1 MTLWPFALILLSTFT
16 HAWWNFLAKRA
27 DQKDIF
33 FGLSKIAEVVVF
45 VLPFGWIVARNGF
58 APPGYHGRIW
68 LYILVAAG
76 LIFAYYIFLA
86 QAYKRVD
93 LSVAYP
99 VARSSVLFL
108 PFLAYFFLGETIDVV
123 GATAVALVVVGVLV
137 IQLKSFHRDD
147 VGRLLGQMRQPGI
160 VFALLTALTV
170 AGYTLWDKTAVSH
183 FHPFVYYYSY
193 TAVSCL
199 LYLVLLSRFPRPQIR
214 QEWQR
219 HGRAIVLV
227 AILDVLTYVM
237 VLYALTVSKAT
248 YAGTL
253 RQFSLVVAVFLGW
266 RFLGEPLPPPKLVGV
281 ALLISGAVLTLLA
294 R

>member
-16 HAWWNFLAKRA
+16 HAWWNFLAKQA
-27 DQKDIF
+27 DQKDVF
-33 FGLSKIAEVVVF
+33 FGLSKIAEIVVF
-45 VLPFGWIVARNGF
+45 ALPFVWLVNRQGF
-58 APPGYHGRIW
+58 ADPGYEGRIW
-68 LYILVAAG
+68 LYILVAAL

-99 VARSSVLFL
+99 IARSSALFL
-108 PFLAYFFLGETIDVV
+108 PFLAYFFLGETIDAV

-137 IQLKSFHRDD
+137 VQLKSFRRADI
-147 VGRLLGQMRQPGI
+147 GRLLGQMRQPGI

-170 AGYTLWDKTAVSH
+170 ASYTLWDKTAVAH
-183 FHPFVYYYSY
+183 INPFVYYYSY

-199 LYLVLLSRFPRPQIR
+199 LYLLLLSRFPRSQIR

-219 HGRAIVLV
+219 HRRAIVLV
-227 AILDVLTYVM
+227 AVLDVLTYVM

-281 ALLISGAVLTLLA
+281 ALLISGAVLILLA